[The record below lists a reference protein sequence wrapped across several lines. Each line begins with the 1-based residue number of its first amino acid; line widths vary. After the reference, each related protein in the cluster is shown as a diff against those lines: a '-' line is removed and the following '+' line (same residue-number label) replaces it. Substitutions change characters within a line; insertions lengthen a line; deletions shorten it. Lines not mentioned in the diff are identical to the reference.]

1 MSTTVDERVVE
12 MRFDNKQFEQNIQ
25 TSFDR
30 IVKVFEMNEIAD
42 DVIKIIS
49 KGCEIITTKAKLDDD
64 YFKMFDKFINDESPL
79 VSEVVSFSYKE

>member
-1 MSTTVDERVVE
+1 
-12 MRFDNKQFEQNIQ
+12 
-25 TSFDR
+25 
-30 IVKVFEMNEIAD
+30 MNEIAD

-79 VSEVVSFSYKE
+79 VSEVISFSYKE